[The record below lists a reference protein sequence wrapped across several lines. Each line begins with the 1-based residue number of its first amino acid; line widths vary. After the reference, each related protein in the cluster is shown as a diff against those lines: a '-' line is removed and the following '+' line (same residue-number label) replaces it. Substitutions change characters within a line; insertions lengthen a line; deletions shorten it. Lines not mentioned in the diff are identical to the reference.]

1 MFSMT
6 HKFDSILDAM
16 LKCEAGFMPSR
27 NGEKWGY
34 IDEFDHE
41 LGTSKCI
48 FETDEDGSFFQMT
61 IINEEVREDNVPELL
76 EVINIMNG
84 VQDQLRF
91 YYNVKSGMIHAKRE
105 FIVQG
110 RRTKEV
116 EELVSERYQR
126 MKDIFDDLLWAFD
139 WKMKVNGPFDEMF
152 AGLGNRS
159 AKRKQKR
166 DRDDRD
172 DFDPAYA

>member
-76 EVINIMNG
+76 EVINSLATCKLPSTILAWVTFG
-84 VQDQLRF
+84 Q
-91 YYNVKSGMIHAKRE
+91 
-105 FIVQG
+105 
-110 RRTKEV
+110 
-116 EELVSERYQR
+116 
-126 MKDIFDDLLWAFD
+126 
-139 WKMKVNGPFDEMF
+139 
-152 AGLGNRS
+152 
-159 AKRKQKR
+159 
-166 DRDDRD
+166 
-172 DFDPAYA
+172 

>member
-1 MFSMT
+1 MENMK

-16 LKCEAGFMPSR
+16 LKGDAEFMPSR
-27 NGEKWGY
+27 SGDKWGY
-34 IDEFDHE
+34 IDEFEHE

-48 FETDEDGSFFQMT
+48 FETDEDGSFFQLT

-84 VQDQLRF
+84 VQDQMRF
-91 YYNVKSGMIHAKRE
+91 FYNVKSGMIHAKRE

-110 RRTKEV
+110 RKTKDV
-116 EELVSERYQR
+116 EELVSDRYQR

-139 WKMKVNGPFDEMF
+139 WKMKVDGPFDDMF
-152 AGLGNRS
+152 EGLGKRN

-166 DRDDRD
+166 SLGSRD